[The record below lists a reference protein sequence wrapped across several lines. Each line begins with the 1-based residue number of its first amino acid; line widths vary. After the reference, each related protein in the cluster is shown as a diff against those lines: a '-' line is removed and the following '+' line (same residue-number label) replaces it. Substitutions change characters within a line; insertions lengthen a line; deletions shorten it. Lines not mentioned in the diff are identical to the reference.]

1 MSIFCGNHI
10 MQRRRELGL
19 TQEEL
24 ADKVGLSQKTI
35 SKIENGLEEPKI
47 TALAVI
53 ADALSCEITELIER
67 HEEVR

>member
-1 MSIFCGNHI
+1 MSVFCGKHI

-24 ADKVGLSQKTI
+24 ADKVGVSQKTI
-35 SKIENGLEEPKI
+35 SKIENGLEELKI

-53 ADALSCEITELIER
+53 ADALSCEITELIEAS
-67 HEEVR
+67 